1 MNNDGA
7 EIDTGKS
14 RKREEKTAKK
24 IAEFLAV
31 QIDPITRELI
41 MAMVSN
47 PRMYVGMA
55 DDDDVIVRTAI
66 RLRRRLT
73 DEGLAGP
80 VIPVSKS

>member
-1 MNNDGA
+1 MNNDGT

-14 RKREEKTAKK
+14 KKREEKTAKR